1 MIIISTKKEN
11 NFNAGHKAPEDILN
25 ICNKLE
31 NIKEHSFLVK
41 KEDTFI
47 QKVLVNLDKIKMFKK
62 LSKIN
67 ENFIIQ
73 YPFSYQDVVNNSMI
87 KFMKKQ
93 KVVLV
98 IHDIVG
104 LRDKNQVTLAKELNI
119 LRLAEAIIAHN
130 QKMKKFLI
138 ENGIKENKIYVLDLF
153 DYLCNGEL
161 EVERNNVTN
170 IQEAK
175 VVYAGNLSKEKS
187 PFLHQLD
194 ENKMKFNMD
203 VFGIGIDKDINNK
216 ISFKGKLHP
225 EELPNKLPGNLGLV
239 WDGCFDD
246 SDEDVTFK
254 NYTKFNNPHKLSCY
268 MAAGLPVIVWEK
280 AAIADFVKANNIGYT
295 ISNIYDINNID
306 LTDYE
311 IKLKN
316 ALELKEK
323 VRNGH
328 FTKLVIEEIVKD
340 IDSIGR

>member
-25 ICNKLE
+25 ICNQLDD
-31 NIKEHSFLVK
+31 IKEHSFLVK
-41 KEDTFI
+41 KEDNFL

-73 YPFSYQDVVNNSMI
+73 YPFSYQDAVNRSMI
-87 KFMKKQ
+87 NFMRKQ

-104 LRDKNQVTLAKELNI
+104 LRDKDQATLDKELNI

-138 ENGIKENKIYVLDLF
+138 DNGIKESKIYVLDLF
-153 DYLCNGEL
+153 DYICDGEL
-161 EVERNNVTN
+161 QVDRNRVTN
-170 IQEAK
+170 IEEAK

-187 PFLHQLD
+187 PFLHQLE
-194 ENKMKFNMD
+194 ENKMKFNID
-203 VFGIGIDKDINNK
+203 VFGVGIDEDINKN
-216 ISFKGKLHP
+216 ILFKGKLHP
-225 EELPNKLPGNLGLV
+225 EELPNKLTGNLGLV
-239 WDGCFDD
+239 WDGCFDE
-246 SDEDVTFK
+246 SDENVTFK

-280 AAIADFVKANNIGYT
+280 AAIADFVKKNNIGYT
-295 ISNIYDINNID
+295 ISNIYDINNLD
-306 LTDYE
+306 LADYE

-316 ALELKEK
+316 ALEIKEK
-323 VRNGH
+323 VRNGY
-328 FTKLVIEEIVKD
+328 FTKTVMKEIIKD
-340 IDSIGR
+340 IYSIER

>member
-104 LRDKNQVTLAKELNI
+104 LRDKDQVNLAKELNI

-268 MAAGLPVIVWEK
+268 MAAGIPVIVWEK

-328 FTKLVIEEIVKD
+328 FTKLVIEEILKD

>member
-25 ICNKLE
+25 ICNELE

-104 LRDKNQVTLAKELNI
+104 LRDKDQVTLAKELNI

-194 ENKMKFNMD
+194 ENKMKFNMN

-340 IDSIGR
+340 LDSIGR

>member
-104 LRDKNQVTLAKELNI
+104 LRDKDQVNLAKELNI

-216 ISFKGKLHP
+216 ILFKGKLHP

-268 MAAGLPVIVWEK
+268 MAAGIPVIVWEK

-328 FTKLVIEEIVKD
+328 FTKLVIEEILKD

>member
-25 ICNKLE
+25 ICNQLE

-41 KEDTFI
+41 KEDNFI

-73 YPFSYQDVVNNSMI
+73 YPFSYQNMVNDSMI

-104 LRDKNQVTLAKELNI
+104 LRDKDQATLAKELNI
-119 LRLAEAIIAHN
+119 LSLAEVIIAHN

-194 ENKMKFNMD
+194 ENKMKFNIE
-203 VFGIGIDKDINNK
+203 VFGIGIDEDINSN

-225 EELPNKLPGNLGLV
+225 EELPNKLTGNLGLV
-239 WDGCFDD
+239 WDGCFDE

-280 AAIADFVKANNIGYT
+280 AAIADFVKKNNIGYT
-295 ISNIYDINNID
+295 ISNIYDINNLD
-306 LTDYE
+306 LSDYE

-316 ALELKEK
+316 ALELKDK

-328 FTKLVIEEIVKD
+328 FTKLVIEEIIKD
-340 IDSIGR
+340 IDSIER

>member
-104 LRDKNQVTLAKELNI
+104 LRDKDQVTLAKELNI
-119 LRLAEAIIAHN
+119 LRLAEVIIAHN

-161 EVERNNVTN
+161 EVKRNNVTN

-268 MAAGLPVIVWEK
+268 MAAGIPVIVWEK

-328 FTKLVIEEIVKD
+328 FTKLVIEEILKD